1 MRLQRRV
8 VSLARVVDPS
18 RKAMLASLGAMA
30 FILVLGGLDQWT
42 HGAIDLPALI
52 PPFGAST
59 VIVFFAPE
67 TLASRAWNVIVGHL
81 GSALAAALVLSLLP
95 EAPLALNGAL
105 AVAGA
110 GLWMVLSRSV
120 HPPGGATALFA
131 VLGGRALHLGA
142 LLPLLAGC
150 ALLVGTRWLLD
161 TTIALRT
168 RLATITETECSSS
181 GS

>member
-1 MRLQRRV
+1 
-8 VSLARVVDPS
+8 
-18 RKAMLASLGAMA
+18 MA
-30 FILVLGGLDQWT
+30 FILALGALDGIT

-67 TLASRAWNVIVGHL
+67 TGASKAWNVIVGHL
-81 GSALAAALVLSLLP
+81 GSALAAALVLALMP
-95 EAPLALNGAL
+95 EAPLALKGAL

-110 GLWMVLSRSV
+110 GLWMVLSKSV

-131 VLGGRALHLGA
+131 VLGGRALHFGA

-161 TTIALRT
+161 MAIVLRAPRAAIAET
-168 RLATITETECSSS
+168 ACSAT
-181 GS
+181 GPDGVGA